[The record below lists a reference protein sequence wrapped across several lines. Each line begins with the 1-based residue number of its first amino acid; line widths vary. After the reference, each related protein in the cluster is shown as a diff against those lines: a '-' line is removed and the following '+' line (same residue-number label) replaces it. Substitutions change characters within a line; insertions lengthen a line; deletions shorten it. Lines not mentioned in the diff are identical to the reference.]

1 MSGFFNW
8 RESIISSEA
17 EIYRQA
23 FLAIFNGEFDFL
35 AFVQGLKTAALDSRM
50 KPKPFDSLNHFT
62 KPVIL
67 LDIDNTSTYLS
78 LTAKKGFAQNL
89 INNDKETQKEELS
102 TDNT

>member
-1 MSGFFNW
+1 MD
-8 RESIISSEA
+8 EDI
-17 EIYRQA
+17 
-23 FLAIFNGEFDFL
+23 LAT
-35 AFVQGLKTAALDSRM
+35 VVRSV

-78 LTAKKGFAQNL
+78 LTAKRVFAQNQ